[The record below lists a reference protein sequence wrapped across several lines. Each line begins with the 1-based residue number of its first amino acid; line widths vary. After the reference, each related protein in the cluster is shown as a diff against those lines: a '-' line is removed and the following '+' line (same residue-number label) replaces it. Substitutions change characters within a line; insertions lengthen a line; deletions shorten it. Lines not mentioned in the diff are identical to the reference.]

1 MKFHANHEGFLKF
14 YASAVG
20 AEEDEDDDDDDDD
33 DNDLAQIQNSDSVSQ
48 EENGIEEPEV
58 KIERRRKKTKQGGA
72 SLEKEDSFEDSSEED
87 IGFKSSGIGDTV
99 ADSDEDE
106 LAQIQAANK

>member
-48 EENGIEEPEV
+48 EENGEESGV

-72 SLEKEDSFEDSSEED
+72 SLEKEDSYEDSSED

-99 ADSDEDE
+99 ADEDEDE